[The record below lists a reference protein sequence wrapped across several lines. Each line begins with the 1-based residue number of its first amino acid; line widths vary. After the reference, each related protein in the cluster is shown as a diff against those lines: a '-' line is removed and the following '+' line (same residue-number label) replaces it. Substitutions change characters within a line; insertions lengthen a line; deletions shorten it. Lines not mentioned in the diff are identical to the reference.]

1 MCLLPLFVLFFEC
14 MSDRTHELFNLF
26 VFDIKQQQ
34 IYSIKQEHSTHINQ
48 ETELIV
54 IENINM
60 KERTKYLMDGS
71 VISIASPDL
80 VRQ

>member
-1 MCLLPLFVLFFEC
+1 

-60 KERTKYLMDGS
+60 KERTNKGS
-71 VISIASPDL
+71 YCAFNIEKSTYDSSY
-80 VRQ
+80 RNFCR